1 MVPPGTNSGK
11 KFRLRAK
18 GVPFVN
24 GRGRGDLV
32 VNLAVATPTDLTD
45 EQEEL
50 LRQFAELR
58 AESVAPPDDG
68 FFSKVKSAFK

>member
-1 MVPPGTNSGK
+1 M
-11 KFRLRAK
+11 
-18 GVPFVN
+18 
-24 GRGRGDLV
+24 
-32 VNLAVATPTDLTD
+32 VNLNVATPTDMTD
-45 EQEEL
+45 EQEAL